1 MLNSILYNNS
11 MNTPNLFKFA
21 EGSEAKKRKI
31 VDDVRNILIVEFL
44 GDKAGELQ
52 AKELFEELVGRGL
65 KVKIMS

>member
-1 MLNSILYNNS
+1 
-11 MNTPNLFKFA
+11 MNTKITQGHFTFA

>member
-1 MLNSILYNNS
+1 
-11 MNTPNLFKFA
+11 MNTSNLFKFA